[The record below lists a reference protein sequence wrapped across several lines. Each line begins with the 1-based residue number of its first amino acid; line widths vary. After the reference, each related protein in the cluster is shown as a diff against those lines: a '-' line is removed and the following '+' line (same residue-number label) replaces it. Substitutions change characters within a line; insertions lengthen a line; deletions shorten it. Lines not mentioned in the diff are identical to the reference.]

1 MKKFKVTVK
10 NANGAGVYEI
20 EAPDRNTA
28 EAEAKTRHKM
38 HTRSRSEV
46 SVVNAFFARLFSPS
60 SNLCKD
66 CSHLD
71 FDMTKNADF
80 CGKLKTV
87 LSKRVTNCQYF
98 G

>member
-1 MKKFKVTVK
+1 MKTFKVTVK
-10 NANGAGVYEI
+10 NASGAGVYEI

-46 SVVNAFFARLFSPS
+46 SVVNAFFARLFSTS
-60 SNLCKD
+60 SNLCKE

-71 FDMTKNADF
+71 YDLNKNADF
-80 CGKLKTV
+80 CTKQRIVLKN
-87 LSKRVTNCQYF
+87 KVTNCQHF
-98 G
+98 Q